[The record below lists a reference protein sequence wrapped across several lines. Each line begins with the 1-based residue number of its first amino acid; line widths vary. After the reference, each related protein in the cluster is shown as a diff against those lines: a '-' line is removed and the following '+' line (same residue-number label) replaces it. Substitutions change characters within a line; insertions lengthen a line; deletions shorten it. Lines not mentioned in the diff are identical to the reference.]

1 MANRSFQIFLS
12 EYIII
17 TRKTME
23 GNMDKSDLQVLTGN
37 NLQRCRTRA
46 KLTQEQVAE
55 KAGISTSFYTNLERG
70 SRSMSIPVLLALADV
85 LQVST
90 DCILY
95 EESSRIH
102 IANICNLLN
111 DKPES
116 FIIAAEGVLCALVK
130 GFSPCQEESLE

>member
-1 MANRSFQIFLS
+1 
-12 EYIII
+12 
-17 TRKTME
+17 
-23 GNMDKSDLQVLTGN
+23 MDKNDLQELVGS
-37 NLQRCRTRA
+37 NLQRCRARA

-55 KAGISTSFYTNLERG
+55 QAGISTSFYTNLERG

-85 LQVST
+85 FHVST

-95 EESSRIH
+95 GESARIH

-116 FIIAAEGVLCALVK
+116 FIIAVEDVLCALVK
-130 GFSPCQEESLE
+130 GFSPCLEEGLK

>member
-1 MANRSFQIFLS
+1 
-12 EYIII
+12 
-17 TRKTME
+17 
-23 GNMDKSDLQVLTGN
+23 MDKNDLQVLTGS
-37 NLQRCRTRA
+37 NLQRCRARA

-55 KAGISTSFYTNLERG
+55 RAGISTSFYTNLERG
-70 SRSMSIPVLLALADV
+70 SRSMSIPVLLALAEV

-116 FIIAAEGVLCALVK
+116 FIVAAEGVLCALVK